1 MASHKTEDQS
11 KTPEIKKTPGKEE
24 LSPEELDKVA
34 GGLKKNTVGRGKIAD
49 PCDGG
54 E

>member
-1 MASHKTEDQS
+1 MTSPKREDPK
-11 KTPEIKKTPGKEE
+11 KTPEKKSTKEE
-24 LSPEELDKVA
+24 LSSSELDKVS
-34 GGLKKNTVGRGKIAD
+34 GGLRRQKTGD

>member
-1 MASHKTEDQS
+1 MASPKTEEQS

-34 GGLKKNTVGRGKIAD
+34 GGLKKNSGGRGKTTG

>member
-1 MASHKTEDQS
+1 MASQKTEDQK
-11 KTPEIKKTPGKEE
+11 KTPEISKIRGKEE
-24 LSPEELDKVA
+24 LSASELDKVS
-34 GGLKKNTVGRGKIAD
+34 GGLKKNTGGRGKIAD

>member
-1 MASHKTEDQS
+1 MASPKTEDQS
-11 KTPEIKKTPGKEE
+11 KTPEIKKPKAKEE
-24 LSPEELDKVA
+24 LSQEELDKVA
-34 GGLKKNTVGRGKIAD
+34 GGRGRIAD

>member
-1 MASHKTEDQS
+1 MASPKTEDQP
-11 KTPEIKKTPGKEE
+11 KTPEISKTHGKEE
-24 LSPEELDKVA
+24 LSQEELDKVA
-34 GGLKKNTVGRGKIAD
+34 GGRKSTGGRGKIAD

>member
-1 MASHKTEDQS
+1 MTSQKREDPK
-11 KTPEIKKTPGKEE
+11 KTPEKTQRKEE
-24 LSPEELDKVA
+24 LSDHELAKVS
-34 GGLKKNTVGRGKIAD
+34 GGLKRNKTGD